1 MQIRKFTDGRGIEW
15 RVWRAAPDPAPR
27 DAGAYF
33 PPDRCPGGAICFES
47 PFERRY
53 VLEYPEQWEQLSDAE
68 LEILCS
74 HAQVV
79 PIRRADEATG
89 EFMRRQDEE
98 FDATLRRRTFATPDN
113 RVWMVEELVL
123 TVSADPP
130 AEQPEHGS
138 PPDPDARR
146 VLRFS
151 SGDAI
156 RELEEYPADW
166 VRYPPGRLVELA
178 LSAKVISARPS
189 PKNSVREPHRD
200 AQP

>member
-1 MQIRKFTDGRGIEW
+1 MRIRKFTDGRGIEW

-27 DAGAYF
+27 NAGEYF

-53 VLEYPEQWEQLSDAE
+53 VLEFPEHWEQLSDAE
-68 LEILCS
+68 LELLCS

-113 RVWMVEELVL
+113 RVWMVEEI
-123 TVSADPP
+123 TPPVSADPP
-130 AEQPEHGS
+130 AEPPEHAKPSGS
-138 PPDPDARR
+138 EGRR

-156 RELEEYPADW
+156 RELDDYPTDW
-166 VRYPPGRLVELA
+166 VRFPPGRLVELA
-178 LSAKVISARPS
+178 LRAKVITARPS
-189 PKNSVREPHRD
+189 TKHPVGEPHRR
-200 AQP
+200 A

>member
-15 RVWRAAPDPAPR
+15 RVWRAALDPAPR

-47 PFERRY
+47 PLERRY
-53 VLEYPEQWEQLSDAE
+53 VLEFPEHWEQLSDAE

-113 RVWMVEELVL
+113 RVWLVEEIPLP
-123 TVSADPP
+123 VSVDPSVEH
-130 AEQPEHGS
+130 AEHAS
-138 PPDPDARR
+138 PPDSTMRR

-151 SGDAI
+151 SGEAV
-156 RELEEYPADW
+156 RELDDYPTDW
-166 VRYPPGRLVELA
+166 VRHSPGRLVELA
-178 LSAKVISARPS
+178 LRAKVISARPS
-189 PKNSVREPHRD
+189 PKNAVREPHHRS
-200 AQP
+200 